1 MKRKKQN
8 IANNLIKNPV
18 DLRSQKSRAK
28 GQGQSL
34 NSSLGAPLAAGY
46 FSNGR
51 SNRDVNPIDTGGA
64 SQIDIPGE
72 GFTDEAYQPPNF
84 NPCPPGYTQNP
95 GATGDYDDPYCI
107 PSTNM
112 PGGESFI
119 PGVGDSLGMAF
130 EGAFGNSI
138 PAGDPFADG
147 PEDQPGFGEW
157 EGADGTGWHIYG
169 DNECPIGYVLLP
181 TGECVSAGAGGGWA
195 NYQDYNPFQGWHGG
209 FLPYSNLDHWGWD
222 DLQEDPVD
230 YSPLGDGWQGGQ
242 EYTLDVTSVT
252 SPSYCQE
259 NSGTSA
265 YLWDPE
271 TETCWANVGLYLGT
285 CPDGQSW
292 SDQLEA
298 CVSTDNFMS
307 GQEIEWDG
315 NYGFQCPEGQ
325 VPGIL
330 GGCVDA

>member
-1 MKRKKQN
+1 MAKKLKRGR
-8 IANNLIKNPV
+8 P
-18 DLRSQKSRAK
+18 
-28 GQGQSL
+28 L
-34 NSSLGAPLAAGY
+34 NKTVGAPLAAGY
-46 FSNGR
+46 FG
-51 SNRDVNPIDTGGA
+51 DGNPTL
-64 SQIDIPGE
+64 PGE
-72 GFTDEAYQPPNF
+72 FGDNTIEAPWNWQPNAADWNMSFGDWSSVPSGY
-84 NPCPPGYTQNP
+84 NP
-95 GATGDYDDPYCI
+95 
-107 PSTNM
+107 
-112 PGGESFI
+112 
-119 PGVGDSLGMAF
+119 
-130 EGAFGNSI
+130 
-138 PAGDPFADG
+138 DPFAGG
-147 PEDQPGFGEW
+147 PEDQPGFGQ
-157 EGADGTGWHIYG
+157 GPDPDGTNWSHTYG

-195 NYQDYNPFQGWHGG
+195 NYQDYNPYQGWHGG
-209 FLPYSNLDHWGWD
+209 FVPYSNLDHWGWD
-222 DLQEDPVD
+222 EHHGVD
-230 YSPLGDGWQGGQ
+230 YSVLEGGWGGGQ
-242 EYTLDVTSVT
+242 EYTLDVTNVI
-252 SPSYCQE
+252 SPTYCQE

-292 SDQLEA
+292 SDQLNA